1 MAAAIE
7 RLRSLI
13 YERIG
18 GGTRS
23 LRAKAHSSGTF
34 LRWLA
39 SSAVLSADSDG
50 RLLKRKCDH
59 LFQRDVRSFF
69 SPGPTRSR
77 SYICPPTPRGREYLT
92 FSPVI
97 DCRYSNEALLGW
109 LAGLSLGAGKQ
120 TAAQN
125 CMYRRLKHSIVSIA
139 NKY

>member
-1 MAAAIE
+1 VARVARRRQRDGVRHALLRQPVDLRARVHDSSTQAAIDRSRRRDTCMAAAIE

-69 SPGPTRSR
+69 FPRPDEISFV
-77 SYICPPTPRGREYLT
+77 YMPPHAPW
-92 FSPVI
+92 S
-97 DCRYSNEALLGW
+97 
-109 LAGLSLGAGKQ
+109 
-120 TAAQN
+120 
-125 CMYRRLKHSIVSIA
+125 
-139 NKY
+139 